1 MGSAWM
7 LVAGLCFALMS
18 GVVKQAGQW
27 FSGTE
32 LVFYRSVFGFVLIAV
47 PMLWR
52 HRLAGVGVLAGEHLV
67 LHLRRGL
74 VGFLALATFF
84 YALVHLPMSMA
95 VTLNYASPLFLA
107 LLMPW
112 QLQER
117 PNLWQYASVA
127 LGFFGVTLLL
137 QPWAAPVVDLG
148 AGLVGLFSGVMAAFA
163 YIHVRKLG
171 RLHEPEWRTVFW
183 FSAVCVVGAGGVAT
197 LTQWHP
203 VHAENL
209 PWLLLLGLLATVG
222 QLAMTRAYRTGKT
235 ALVASFAFSTVVF
248 SALLEVWFF
257 EENMPMNA
265 WAGMAVIVVA
275 GIWAAQLSFGDK
287 R

>member
-27 FSGTE
+27 FSGVE
-32 LVFYRSVFGFVLIAV
+32 LVFYRSLFGFVLIAV

-52 HRLAGVGVLAGEHLV
+52 HRLAGMGMLAGEHLV

-84 YALVHLPMSMA
+84 HALVHLPMSMA

-112 QLQER
+112 QLKER
-117 PNLWQYASVA
+117 PSPMQYASVA
-127 LGFFGVTLLL
+127 LGFVGVVLLL
-137 QPWAAPVVDLG
+137 RPWAAPPADLG
-148 AGLVGLFSGVMAAFA
+148 AGLIGLFSGVMAAFA

-183 FSAVCVVGAGGVAT
+183 FSAVCVAGGLAT
-197 LTQWHP
+197 ATAWHP
-203 VHAENL
+203 VHLENL
-209 PWLLLLGLLATVG
+209 LWLLLLGMLATAG
-222 QLAMTRAYRTGKT
+222 QLAMTRAYRMGRT

-248 SALLEVWFF
+248 SALLDTWVFD
-257 EENMPMNA
+257 ENMAVNA
-265 WAGMAVIVVA
+265 RVGMAVIVLA
-275 GIWAAQLSFGDK
+275 GIWAAQLSLGDK
-287 R
+287 K

>member
-1 MGSAWM
+1 M

-18 GVVKQAGQW
+18 GVVKQSAHW
-27 FSGTE
+27 FTGAE
-32 LVFYRSVFGFVLIAV
+32 LVFYRSVFAFMLIAV

-52 HRLAGVGVLAGEHLV
+52 HRLAGVGVLTGEHLV

-84 YALVHLPMSMA
+84 HALVHLPMSMA

-112 QLQER
+112 QLKEQ
-117 PNLWQYASVA
+117 PSPLQYASVA
-127 LGFFGVTLLL
+127 LGFAGVALLL
-137 QPWAAPVVDLG
+137 HPWDAPPSDLG
-148 AGLVGLFSGVMAAFA
+148 AGLIGLFSGVMAAFA

-183 FSAVCVVGAGGVAT
+183 FSAVSVVGAGVLAT
-197 LTQWHP
+197 ATGWHDLH
-203 VHAENL
+203 VENL
-209 PWLLLLGLLATVG
+209 PWLMLLGLLATLG
-222 QLAMTRAYRTGKT
+222 QLAMTRAYRTGRT
-235 ALVASFAFSTVVF
+235 VLVASFAFSTVLF
-248 SALLEVWFF
+248 SALLETWVFD
-257 EENMPMNA
+257 ENMPVNA
-265 WAGMAVIVVA
+265 WIGMAVIVAA
-275 GIWAAQLSFGDK
+275 GIWAAQLSLGEK